1 MGTTSSKANDLL
13 KGGKK
18 NSYGRKERRFMIK
31 VLKESG
37 IENPSSILVDEA
49 ITLMHLRHSLEDLVG
64 QMQMGKLD
72 AKTVIETLGSITDH
86 YKEGS

>member
-49 ITLMHLRHSLEDLVG
+49 ITLMHLRHFLVLFVNQG
-64 QMQMGKLD
+64 FWGKWRGKDNFL
-72 AKTVIETLGSITDH
+72 
-86 YKEGS
+86 